1 MIKIN
6 NEMYIIYNFDKMLI
20 ILKDIN
26 VNEQKS
32 SVMIYENKKNL
43 SNQQIEKIV
52 NKKPSLKD
60 KIVLAYNKSLF
71 DRALSDDI
79 VLIGERFKPLECNKD
94 NECKFK
100 DVYETTKNSL
110 IDGGLIL
117 DGGYSYNLHNFKYS
131 QQDLFELIEN
141 FRKLEDKHRKDK
153 QEVVEEELGN

>member
-52 NKKPSLKD
+52 NKKPSLKCTGT
-60 KIVLAYNKSLF
+60 KLT
-71 DRALSDDI
+71 
-79 VLIGERFKPLECNKD
+79 E
-94 NECKFK
+94 FK
-100 DVYETTKNSL
+100 DETDMYVGTLTADEMSFAGATGSTNYNYYL
-110 IDGGLIL
+110 IFNLK
-117 DGGYSYNLHNFKYS
+117 YSYISTIAIVSSS
-131 QQDLFELIEN
+131 Q
-141 FRKLEDKHRKDK
+141 
-153 QEVVEEELGN
+153 